1 MDGRVNKAMKSS
13 TREQAG
19 ACPKL
24 LELGLGASA
33 GARYVVLPHKSI
45 E

>member
-1 MDGRVNKAMKSS
+1 MTSRVNKALKSS

-19 ACPKL
+19 AYPKL
-24 LELGLGASA
+24 LEPSSGASA
-33 GARYVVLPHKSI
+33 GARYVVLPRKGI